1 MSINIFAGKSL
12 AEAKE
17 LYHLIALEQHPDKGG
32 NLQLMQAVNAMYD
45 EFNAPKKSGQKELSV
60 LSGTGTNDDNKT
72 DLIQRILESTGLNWT
87 VRKESIVTVS
97 GIPIPQKM
105 AIMKGDK
112 TVLAVMGDGYEVL
125 QNEDL
130 AKLVYESGKEVFNEN
145 NTFSHPWNHCQTL
158 GSLGNISGGSLREGC
173 KVFFQL
179 ELPDVNIGK
188 GGVKRYITVTNS
200 HDGTS
205 SVGFGTSSQVI
216 CCSNTFNIANKMLSK
231 FRHTA
236 SLQERLD
243 ESMKLLR
250 QILRFEDEQIGDFD
264 KMAITPLSSKLV
276 ENVQKTVFDN
286 VDFSDKKMST
296 RQTNLISA
304 YNQSVNRSFNEQGE
318 TAWGLFNGVTRY
330 TNHCLNMQDITFN
343 LMFGTAAKINQR
355 AFEVI
360 KAAI

>member
-1 MSINIFAGKSL
+1 MSINIFAGKS
-12 AEAKE
+12 ATEAKE
-17 LYHLIALEQHPDKGG
+17 LYHSIALEQHPDKGG
-32 NLQLMQAVNAMYD
+32 NLQLMQAVNSMYD
-45 EFNAPKKSGQKELSV
+45 EFNGKECNSSLSV
-60 LSGTGTNDDNKT
+60 IGSH
-72 DLIQRILESTGLNWT
+72 DLDKGELINRILEATGLNWT
-87 VRKESIVTVS
+87 VRKEAITTVS
-97 GIPIPQKM
+97 GIPITDKM
-105 AIMKGDK
+105 AIIKENNNIP
-112 TVLAVMGDGYEVL
+112 LAVMGGGYEIL

-130 AKLVYESGKEVFNEN
+130 AKLVYESGEEVFSEN
-145 NTFSHPWNHCQTL
+145 AIFKHPWNNCRTL

-236 SLQERLD
+236 SLQEKLD

-264 KMAITPLSSKLV
+264 KMAIAPLSAKLI
-276 ENVQKTVFDN
+276 ENVRKSVFEN

-304 YNQSVNRSFNEQGE
+304 YDNSVKRSFNEQGE

-355 AFEVI
+355 AFDVI